1 MVTSTLLW
9 TTWKRE
15 EPPHLPKQNF
25 LRWSILT
32 WSGNYLLG
40 LQMVAAAL
48 ESVKKDKREES
59 GLLKEVAVLEKRR
72 IPERHQAGHQTRQP
86 RLLGRIGNPW
96 SPDPGI
102 NHPFSVQ
109 SGSSQSFP
117 RKTGQLIPGA

>member
-1 MVTSTLLW
+1 
-9 TTWKRE
+9 
-15 EPPHLPKQNF
+15 
-25 LRWSILT
+25 
-32 WSGNYLLG
+32 
-40 LQMVAAAL
+40 MVAAAL

-72 IPERHQAGHQTRQP
+72 IPERPQAGHQTRQP

-102 NHPFSVQ
+102 NHRFSVQ